1 MKNLKLT
8 ENLLDVFGACNDG
21 REFVKINNLIGMDIE
36 RLTNTNGD
44 HDDFLFWLRDKIDSI
59 KSVDQNGLI
68 LATGCDGVTY
78 NTYTYDEQGR
88 IHTIAY
94 INNNLITRTYDEQGR
109 IVLEKHTRPSGSSG
123 DRFIT
128 YEYDGFLTIIKTSTH
143 KDTVHNI
150 NYRFKN
156 RTICDVLNGYMYIG
170 SSMGGYKSH
179 LHELKI
185 DTNGDRCVATYGS
198 ICVTLE
204 INDLLMDEICYTNG
218 NVDNSTTITMQRDE
232 RGNVIDELVEV
243 RGSKIKHTKNV
254 FNYDAVVDVKSTM
267 TVYRS
272 DKPIRT
278 VTTDLLVV

>member
-8 ENLLDVFGACNDG
+8 ENLLDVFSACTGG

-44 HDDFLFWLRDKIDSI
+44 HDDFLFWLKDKIDEI

-68 LATGCDGVTY
+68 LATTY
-78 NTYTYDEQGR
+78 NTYTYDDNGR
-88 IHTIAY
+88 IHTICS
-94 INNNLITRTYDEQGR
+94 NNNLITRTYDDIGR
-109 IVLEKHTRPSGSSG
+109 IILEKYERPDGSSG
-123 DRFIT
+123 DRFVN
-128 YEYDGFLTIIKTSTH
+128 YEYDGFLTTIKTSTH
-143 KDTVHNI
+143 KDSVYNV

-156 RTICDVLNGYMYIG
+156 RTICDDLNGYMYIG

-179 LHELKI
+179 FYELKI
-185 DTNGDRCVATYGS
+185 DIDGDKCVATYGS
-198 ICVTLE
+198 NCVTLE

-254 FNYDAVVDVKSTM
+254 FKYDAVVDVKSEM

-272 DKPIRT
+272 DKPVRV